1 MMSNEQISDLR
12 SKADQGDAMAQN
24 ALGVLYDKGKG
35 ITKNYA
41 MARVWY
47 EKAATQ
53 GYALAQ
59 YKLGGLYEA
68 ERGGQQDYVRSY
80 MWYGLA
86 AQGEPGYRDYVDEKL
101 VRLKK
106 VMTPQQLQEAQQL
119 SRNWTA
125 KK

>member
-1 MMSNEQISDLR
+1 MSNEQISDLR

-24 ALGVLYDKGKG
+24 ALGVLYDKGNA
-35 ITKNYA
+35 ITKNCA
-41 MARVWY
+41 MAREWY

-59 YKLGGLYEA
+59 YNLGGLYEA
-68 ERGGQQDYVRSY
+68 ERGVQQDYVRSY

-106 VMTPQQLQEAQQL
+106 VMTPQQLQEAQRL
-119 SRNWTA
+119 ARNWIV